1 MAILQQAHFRYRKD
15 LKVGKYS
22 VSGIKARDLGHEH
35 SKCGSGE
42 GRLFGQCITVTV
54 QPVCFFWSISIT
66 NRVMESENATWS
78 FINSYHNS
86 PAAPV
91 VWAMGGEQ
99 KKKQGGWELKNCL
112 ASWKG
117 GRPSKK
123 IGVKRRKGSHFPLF
137 AADQSFFSPI
147 IESLGTFHI
156 QLTPD

>member
-42 GRLFGQCITVTV
+42 GWLFGQCITATA

-78 FINSYHNS
+78 FIIATTTAQQLQWY
-86 PAAPV
+86 
-91 VWAMGGEQ
+91 EQ
-99 KKKQGGWELKNCL
+99 WVGNKKKSRVGG
-112 ASWKG
+112 S
-117 GRPSKK
+117 
-123 IGVKRRKGSHFPLF
+123 
-137 AADQSFFSPI
+137 
-147 IESLGTFHI
+147 
-156 QLTPD
+156 